1 LKRTKD
7 EDIFEEIE
15 DPTEEV
21 EELTSHVPR
30 FRDDDLDDEFED
42 PDALEDAEELE
53 RRRAKYSELKKVDKI
68 FNNSYNMGQVAGE
81 EIEEPRSNTP
91 IRLDTSSPDYHM
103 YDRDQHSDYIDNA
116 ITQIDIH
123 EFVSK
128 SDEVQAILGPD
139 PDKKKFNKT
148 EVNDLFLIIKEGVS
162 KGAKSSVFVSPIHV
176 LDSISSLTGLEYKK
190 LFDMMIYENKEILL
204 LELDKKYTFLD
215 KPAADTKMYE

>member
-1 LKRTKD
+1 MKKTKD

-21 EELTSHVPR
+21 EELISHVPR
-30 FRDDDLDDEFED
+30 FRDDIDDEFED
-42 PDALEDAEELE
+42 PDLLEDAEELE

-91 IRLDTSSPDYHM
+91 IRLDISSPNYHM
-103 YDRDQHSDYIDNA
+103 YDRDQHSNYIDNS
-116 ITQIDIH
+116 IIQIDIH

-128 SDEVQAILGPD
+128 SSEVQAILGPD
-139 PDKKKFNKT
+139 SNKKKFNKT
-148 EVNDLFLIIKEGVS
+148 EVNDLFLMIKDGVS
-162 KGAKSSVFVSPIHV
+162 KGDKSSVFVSPIHV

-204 LELDKKYTFLD
+204 IELDKQYTFLD